1 VLLLQLD
8 DLVVMHVP
16 DLPLKVGIM
25 LGVRSDKTG
34 LLIRFRP
41 CHGQQVPGVLVS
53 AADGSEEIAGKEHK
67 ATYDSGRPKAPHTWP
82 CAIGTGMG
90 LATGSCRDLYL
101 TVSLL
106 QYSRGLTH
114 RGLNTLESMIMAH

>member
-1 VLLLQLD
+1 
-8 DLVVMHVP
+8 
-16 DLPLKVGIM
+16 M

-53 AADGSEEIAGKEHK
+53 AADGSEETAVKEHK
-67 ATYDSGRPKAPHTWP
+67 ATYEAGRPKALHTWP
-82 CAIGTGMG
+82 CEIETGMG

-101 TVSLL
+101 TVPLL
-106 QYSRGLTH
+106 QYSKGLAH
-114 RGLNTLESMIMAH
+114 CGLNTLESMIIAH